1 MLPIHEFAKLKL
13 GGIKKGN
20 ELDPRREF
28 RIWLFDL
35 GWLKKLDSVGSCQ
48 LSTEGL
54 IFVFVCWSVI
64 NFHVFEFSFVY
75 ISDFSILV
83 FCRWLL

>member
-35 GWLKKLDSVGSCQ
+35 GWLKKLDSAPVNFRLKALF
-48 LSTEGL
+48 LSAGA
-54 IFVFVCWSVI
+54 
-64 NFHVFEFSFVY
+64 
-75 ISDFSILV
+75 
-83 FCRWLL
+83 